1 MYSNTFAYIVYFIF
15 ITTICSYSYSAC
27 DQNEDIRF
35 VEDVFS
41 TERPGIGVNLIYFF
55 LEGIFFFILT
65 LLLEV
70 SWRARYATDACVLPT
85 SWPQNDTA
93 SSPHIHTHMYLQ
105 YKFFIPEIQ
114 GLFLR
119 GNGGSR
125 TGQVTEQETGSLR
138 LLGEVRK

>member
-1 MYSNTFAYIVYFIF
+1 MYP
-15 ITTICSYSYSAC
+15 YSYSAC

-35 VEDVFS
+35 VENIFS
-41 TERPGIGVNLIYFF
+41 TDRPGIGVNLLYFF
-55 LEGIFFFILT
+55 LEGVFFFILT

-70 SWRARYATDACVLPT
+70 SWRARHATDACVLPT

-93 SSPHIHTHMYLQ
+93 SSPHTHTHMYLQ
-105 YKFFIPEIQ
+105 YKFFIPEIR

-125 TGQVTEQETGSLR
+125 TGQVGEQETEGLH
-138 LLGEVRK
+138 LLGEVRKCSLQHFFV